1 MSQSKLHVK
10 KGDTVLV
17 LAGKDKGKRGKV
29 LRVVPDKNRV
39 MVEGINLVKKHQ
51 KPNQKTMQG
60 GIIEQEALIH
70 ASNVML
76 VCPRCNTPSRTGH
89 TILETG
95 QGVRKCL
102 NCGET
107 LG

>member
-1 MSQSKLHVK
+1 MSQPKLHVK
-10 KGDTVLV
+10 KGDTVV
-17 LAGKDKGKRGKV
+17 VIAGKDKGKRGKV

-39 MVEGINLVKKHQ
+39 MVEGINMVKKHQ
-51 KPNQKTMQG
+51 KPNQQTMQG

-76 VCPRCNTPSRTGH
+76 VCPSCSTPSRTGH
-89 TILETG
+89 TILEDG
-95 QGVRKCL
+95 RSVRRCV

-107 LG
+107 IG